1 MSITYQIEPMPRW
14 PYPETKPRQGSLFRA
29 TYTATMATLTR
40 ELTELGVRG
49 AVAVRLV
56 VDPAD
61 VRRDGALRS
70 RANVTHPGVALSF
83 ESKYG
88 PLTYPCDTFKDN
100 RAGSPD
106 WHANL
111 RAIALGL
118 EHLRVVNRYGIAG
131 RGEQYQGWRAITSG
145 SNGVVVNTEQA
156 AREFLRSLVPNSE
169 AVPDDKLAKMAARR
183 AHPDTGGS
191 AELLMRV
198 LAARNILLGAV
209 SHGA

>member
-1 MSITYQIEPMPRW
+1 MSIVYQVEPMPRW
-14 PYPETKPRQGSLFRA
+14 PYPETTPRQASLFRA
-29 TYTATMATLTR
+29 TYTATMGTLTR

-61 VRRDGALRS
+61 VRRDGMLRS

-145 SNGVVVNTEQA
+145 NGVVVNTEQA
-156 AREFLRSLVPNSE
+156 AREFLRSLVPDSE
-169 AVPDDKLAKMAARR
+169 AMPTGSLVRSAMRR
-183 AHPDTGGS
+183 AHPDMGGS
-191 AELLMRV
+191 AELLARV
-198 LAARNILLGAV
+198 LGARDILLKG
-209 SHGA
+209 